1 LKRLS
6 RALSIVALGVAIAG
20 VSHSSAIVAAGA
32 RSIGDEPFHE
42 TTLHLPGVE
51 PGTRVVAAA
60 LADIDADGD
69 LDLVASDGTLDLLVW
84 SNDGSGHF
92 TRKYPVHGSTGGW
105 LSRDASLEP
114 GSGSLPAS
122 VVPGGSASLVTA
134 ARLTRALD
142 PAEWR
147 AGSADSSPRPRTDL
161 TRGPRAPPLALRS
174 ASPGFVSA

>member
-1 LKRLS
+1 MLTRLS
-6 RALSIVALGVAIAG
+6 RALSIAALGFAIAG
-20 VSHSSAIVAAGA
+20 VPHSNAIVGAGA
-32 RSIGDEPFHE
+32 RSVGDEPRQE

-51 PGTRVVAAA
+51 PGTKVVAAA

-92 TRKYPVHGSTGGW
+92 TRMYPAHGPSGGW
-105 LSRDASLEP
+105 LSRDASLDP

-147 AGSADSSPRPRTDL
+147 AASTDSLPRRRTDL
-161 TRGPRAPPLALRS
+161 TRGSRAPPLVLRS
-174 ASPGFVSA
+174 A

>member
-1 LKRLS
+1 MLKRLS
-6 RALSIVALGVAIAG
+6 RALSIAALGLAIAG
-20 VSHSSAIVAAGA
+20 VSHSSATVAAGA
-32 RSIGDEPFHE
+32 RSIGDEPLQE

-51 PGTRVVAAA
+51 PGTKVVAAA

-92 TRKYPVHGSTGGW
+92 TRKYPSHVPGGGS
-105 LSRDASLEP
+105 LSRDATLDP

-134 ARLTRALD
+134 DCVTRALD
-142 PAEWR
+142 PSEWR
-147 AGSADSSPRPRTDL
+147 AVFPVSSPRSRTDL
-161 TRGPRAPPLALRS
+161 TRGSRAPPFSPRS
-174 ASPGFVSA
+174 A

>member
-1 LKRLS
+1 MKRLS
-6 RALSIVALGVAIAG
+6 RALSIAALGVAIAG

-32 RSIGDEPFHE
+32 RSIGDEPLQE

-51 PGTRVVAAA
+51 PGTKVVAAA

-92 TRKYPVHGSTGGW
+92 TRKYPARGPSGGSF
-105 LSRDASLEP
+105 SRDASLES

-134 ARLTRALD
+134 VRLIRALD

-147 AGSADSSPRPRTDL
+147 AGSTDSALRPRTDL
-161 TRGPRAPPLALRS
+161 TRGSRAPPHSLRS
-174 ASPGFVSA
+174 A

>member
-1 LKRLS
+1 MLKRLY
-6 RALSIVALGVAIAG
+6 RAVSIAAFGVAIAG

-32 RSIGDEPFHE
+32 RSISDEPLQE

-51 PGTRVVAAA
+51 PGTKVVAAA

-92 TRKYPVHGSTGGW
+92 TRKYPTQGPSGGW
-105 LSRDASLEP
+105 FSPDASLES
-114 GSGSLPAS
+114 GSGTPPAS

-147 AGSADSSPRPRTDL
+147 VGSADSSPRPRTDL
-161 TRGPRAPPLALRS
+161 TRGSRAPPHALRS
-174 ASPGFVSA
+174 A